1 METPVYLRISE
12 RKAMKTKI
20 LQELK
25 QRYSNL
31 GVSDKA
37 FDGVAD
43 FLSKTITEEERIP
56 EVVGNAE
63 SFLKA
68 YQSDVDKERTSVSKL
83 RKELEGYKKEQEPKP
98 NDPKP
103 NDNQG
108 GEATER
114 EKEMM
119 RLLEAQQKQIDIIL
133 GQRSHEGKMAQITAL
148 LGEKKIPE
156 SFYSMALNGRTFNN
170 DTDVDSLVSAIE
182 QGYTKFRDES
192 ANDRF
197 SGGGKP
203 EAGGQP
209 NDDAMAKFVELA
221 EKGTEQI
228 LNDKK

>member
-119 RLLEAQQKQIDIIL
+119 RLLEAQQKQIDLIL

-170 DTDVDSLVSAIE
+170 ETDVDSLVSAIE

-221 EKGTEQI
+221 EKGTEKI